1 MQIIGNYLRWMS
13 EQILCR
19 KYIII
24 LKTEKNYKIGIV
36 CYPTYGGSGVVATEL
51 GIALAEKGHE
61 VHFISY
67 SQPFRLDRV
76 SDKTFFHEV
85 TVPDYPLFDYTPYE
99 LNLTSKLVDVVLHE
113 KIDILH
119 VHYAIPHASA
129 AIQAKHILETYGVK
143 IPIVTT
149 LHGTDITLLGKDKSF
164 KPVIEYAINKSD
176 AVTSVS
182 LDLKKETLNHFKI
195 TKQIDVIPNF
205 IDSNLYN
212 KDGDKVLRSKFANTQ
227 EKILIHVSN
236 LRKVKRVTDVVK
248 IFEIVQKEIPSKLI
262 MIGDGPERIQ
272 AEQLC
277 RKLNISDRVKFMG
290 KLKSVEEFMSIS
302 DLFLLPSETESFGL
316 VALEAMA
323 SGVSVISSNS
333 GGLSEVNI
341 DGLTGYLSEVGDVKQ
356 MSENAIKLLS
366 DNEKLE
372 EFKENAFIHSQK
384 FDLPNILPLYECL
397 YEKLQTNK

>member
-1 MQIIGNYLRWMS
+1 MS

-24 LKTEKNYKIGIV
+24 LETEKNYKIGIV

-129 AIQAKHILETYGVK
+129 AIQAKHILETYGIK

-205 IDSNLYN
+205 IDSNLYS
-212 KDGDKVLRSKFANTQ
+212 KDGDKVLRSKFANTD

-236 LRKVKRVTDVVK
+236 FRKVKRVTDVVK

-341 DGLTGYLSEVGDVKQ
+341 DDVTGYLSEVGDVKR
-356 MSENAIKLLS
+356 MSENAINLLS

-372 EFKENAFIHSQK
+372 EFKQNAFIHSQK

>member
-1 MQIIGNYLRWMS
+1 MF

-19 KYIII
+19 KYLII
-24 LKTEKNYKIGIV
+24 LATENNYKIGIV

-129 AIQAKHILETYGVK
+129 AIQAKHILETYGIN

-195 TKQIDVIPNF
+195 SNQIDVIPNF

-212 KDGDKVLRSKFANTQ
+212 KDGDKILRSKFAKTD

-236 LRKVKRVTDVVK
+236 FRKVKRVPDVIN
-248 IFEIVQKEIPSKLI
+248 IFEIVQKEIPSKLL
-262 MIGDGPERIQ
+262 MIGDGPERMKS
-272 AEQLC
+272 EQLC
-277 RKLNISDRVKFMG
+277 RKLKISNRVKFMG

-323 SGVSVISSNS
+323 SKVAIISTNS

-341 DGLTGYLSEVGDVKQ
+341 DGVTGYLSEVGDVNQ

-372 EFKENAFIHSQK
+372 QFKENAFIHSQK

-397 YEKLQTNK
+397 YEKLLTDK

>member
-1 MQIIGNYLRWMS
+1 M
-13 EQILCR
+13 E
-19 KYIII
+19 
-24 LKTEKNYKIGIV
+24 TEKNYKIGIV

-182 LDLKKETLNHFKI
+182 LDLKKETLHHFKI

-212 KDGDKVLRSKFANTQ
+212 KDGDKVLRSKFANTD

-236 LRKVKRVTDVVK
+236 FRKVKRVTDVVK

-341 DGLTGYLSEVGDVKQ
+341 DDVTGYLSEVGDVKQ
-356 MSENAIKLLS
+356 MSENAITLLS
-366 DNEKLE
+366 NEKMLDT
-372 EFKENAFIHSQK
+372 FKQNAFNHAMN
-384 FDLPNILPLYECL
+384 FDLPNILPLYESL
-397 YEKLQTNK
+397 YTKLCNI

>member
-1 MQIIGNYLRWMS
+1 MF

-19 KYIII
+19 KYLII
-24 LKTEKNYKIGIV
+24 LATENNYKIGIV

-51 GIALAEKGHE
+51 GISLAEKGHE

-129 AIQAKHILETYGVK
+129 AIQAKHILETYGIN

-195 TKQIDVIPNF
+195 SNQIDVIPNF

-212 KDGDKVLRSKFANTQ
+212 KDGDKILRSKFANTD

-236 LRKVKRVTDVVK
+236 FRKVKRVPDVIK
-248 IFEIVQKEIPSKLI
+248 IFEIVQKEIPSKLL
-262 MIGDGPERIQ
+262 MIGDGPERMKS
-272 AEQLC
+272 EQLC
-277 RKLNISDRVKFMG
+277 RKLKISNRVKFMG

-323 SGVSVISSNS
+323 SKVAIISTNS

-341 DGLTGYLSEVGDVKQ
+341 DGVTGYLSEVGDVKQ
-356 MSENAIKLLS
+356 MSEDAIKLLA

-372 EFKENAFIHSQK
+372 QFKENAFIHSQK

-397 YEKLQTNK
+397 YEKLLTDK

>member
-1 MQIIGNYLRWMS
+1 MS

-24 LKTEKNYKIGIV
+24 LETEKNYKIGIV

-129 AIQAKHILETYGVK
+129 AIQAKHILETYGIN

-212 KDGDKVLRSKFANTQ
+212 KDGDKVLRSKFANTD

-236 LRKVKRVTDVVK
+236 FRKVKRVTDVVK

-341 DGLTGYLSEVGDVKQ
+341 DGLTGYLSEVGDVEQ